1 MSDLIDREALRR
13 EIYKDM
19 AIEDNKRVVQLLQA
33 IMDAPSVDAEPV
45 QHGRWVPVDGEAPC
59 DEWDCSA
66 CGRRMTFMVDMDEN
80 DMAET
85 YWRCPKCGAYMCGA
99 KMGGAEDDRQGT

>member
-45 QHGRWVPVDGEAPC
+45 QHGRWETYPSHAYRRCSVC
-59 DEWDCSA
+59 KTEWDKPKFNIHAS
-66 CGRRMTFMVDMDEN
+66 
-80 DMAET
+80 
-85 YWRCPKCGAYMCGA
+85 YCPNCGA
-99 KMGGAEDDRQGT
+99 KMNGGSEDDHQGT